1 MPEISDESVLR
12 KWMAIEMGR
21 INDGVVVERP
31 RLSALIKSDRPGAV
45 TRGGKEYRFD
55 AATLRLLDQNLPPG
69 LKEALKVPII
79 FYFDSNVADSCFLT
93 DGVALESLQVLGELS
108 RMRTMNGGKLWVGRA
123 IVYSLMR
130 KYPSVIQIMMR

>member
-1 MPEISDESVLR
+1 
-12 KWMAIEMGR
+12 MALEMGR

-31 RLSALIKSDRPGAV
+31 RLFSIITSDRPVAI
-45 TRGGKEYRFD
+45 TRGGKEYRFN
-55 AATLRLLDQNLPPG
+55 AAVLRKLDEKLPPG
-69 LKEALKVPII
+69 IKEALKVPII

-108 RMRTMNGGKLWVGRA
+108 RMRTMNEGKLWVGRA

>member
-1 MPEISDESVLR
+1 MPELSDESVLR

-21 INDGVVVERP
+21 INDGVVADRP
-31 RLSALIKSDRPGAV
+31 RLSRLIISDRPEAV
-45 TRGGKEYRFD
+45 TRNGKEYRFD
-55 AATLRLLDQNLPPG
+55 GATLRLLDEKLPPG

-108 RMRTMNGGKLWVGRA
+108 RMRTMNEGKLWVGRA

>member
-55 AATLRLLDQNLPPG
+55 AATLRLLDQKLPPG

-79 FYFDSNVADSCFLT
+79 F
-93 DGVALESLQVLGELS
+93 
-108 RMRTMNGGKLWVGRA
+108 
-123 IVYSLMR
+123 
-130 KYPSVIQIMMR
+130 

>member
-1 MPEISDESVLR
+1 MSELSDESVLR

-31 RLSALIKSDRPGAV
+31 RLLTLITSDRPRAV
-45 TRGGKEYRFD
+45 TRGGKEYCFD
-55 AATLRLLDQNLPPG
+55 RDTIHLLDEKLPPG
-69 LKEALKVPII
+69 LKAALKVPVI

-93 DGVALESLQVLGELS
+93 DGVALECLQVLGELS
-108 RMRTMNGGKLWVGRA
+108 RMRTMNEGRLWVGRA

-130 KYPSVIQIMMR
+130 KYPSFIQIMMR